1 MKKLLLWLS
10 CVAVLLTFSVGA
22 AAGTTVLGPS
32 GLIKVP
38 TADALTAGELSLA
51 YHLENGKGIGSLT
64 YGLTNNIEAGVY
76 TGRRDAYL
84 GFHAKAV
91 LTEED
96 NSLPGV
102 AVGLANESFYVVAS
116 KRLPRAGLRGHVG
129 VGTNTYDGLFLGVS
143 KMLNPVTVESGVK
156 NTGMPATLLAVEY
169 LKGGFNLGAEVILT
183 PEVRIKVAAE
193 DLKNVILGVSFKVS
207 I

>member
-1 MKKLLLWLS
+1 M
-10 CVAVLLTFSVGA
+10 
-22 AAGTTVLGPS
+22 
-32 GLIKVP
+32 
-38 TADALTAGELSLA
+38 
-51 YHLENGKGIGSLT
+51 
-64 YGLTNNIEAGVY
+64 
-76 TGRRDAYL
+76 
-84 GFHAKAV
+84 
-91 LTEED
+91 
-96 NSLPGV
+96 
-102 AVGLANESFYVVAS
+102 
-116 KRLPRAGLRGHVG
+116 
-129 VGTNTYDGLFLGVS
+129 GTNTYDGLFLGVS